1 MPGPPALSR
10 LLPRQWPL
18 GWPEWAVEGLLGLGQ
33 DGRAREGES
42 RMGGPHP
49 LICRKHLGCMRI
61 GFPAARPWAEEARAS
76 CPSSVSTVF
85 LPGLSPLPRRLRPHL
100 PTHPCS
106 HLPGP
111 PLPRGRLTQPSLSPG
126 PPWWNHKNLDLPSAP
141 ALCFSPTV
149 AGCPPAPSLPCCP
162 GETRCPHSS
171 PGRGPWTFWRKP
183 QFSAC
188 WLSTLTVSSSAGPHT
203 AQVTQEPL
211 LSSDTP
217 QMRSVPSADPP
228 DPPSQAGHLLPH
240 GSPLPARPRH
250 PCSPVSVPSGESEQ
264 EPTAPPPFSPSFP
277 SGSFL
282 THILHHTPTRR
293 HQQAPSIWGASVGRV
308 PRTEPGWDGANGTPG
323 QTPAP
328 SLAAAAP
335 PPLSAPVQPPHH
347 LPISSPTP

>member
-149 AGCPPAPSLPCCP
+149 AGCPPGGRIPYESWIHEGPGRKEATPLLPGQSLGTAASAPLLPALRPPLCPPLALPANLPVALMDPEPWPLCLPRFLPGPHRGTSFLPQPPASPAVQGKPGAPTLVQVEALGLSGGNLSSLPV
-162 GETRCPHSS
+162 GSARSRS
-171 PGRGPWTFWRKP
+171 PAQLGLTLPRVLARLPTSPAAPWITARV
-183 QFSAC
+183 
-188 WLSTLTVSSSAGPHT
+188 LGAGPHHPT
-203 AQVTQEPL
+203 LGT
-211 LSSDTP
+211 SS
-217 QMRSVPSADPP
+217 
-228 DPPSQAGHLLPH
+228 
-240 GSPLPARPRH
+240 PARWVHCP
-250 PCSPVSVPSGESEQ
+250 
-264 EPTAPPPFSPSFP
+264 
-277 SGSFL
+277 
-282 THILHHTPTRR
+282 
-293 HQQAPSIWGASVGRV
+293 
-308 PRTEPGWDGANGTPG
+308 
-323 QTPAP
+323 P
-328 SLAAAAP
+328 SLAW
-335 PPLSAPVQPPHH
+335 L
-347 LPISSPTP
+347 LP

>member
-203 AQVTQEPL
+203 AQGPGSAAHFTCCSLDYCTCARSWPSPPHPRHL
-211 LSSDTP
+211 LS
-217 QMRSVPSADPP
+217 RSLGPLSSQPGLAPP
-228 DPPSQAGHLLPH
+228 VGVTALELPYRKSVFPPRVGSRWKFHLLTSSTC
-240 GSPLPARPRH
+240 GSASIPQNRLCQSPNALH
-250 PCSPVSVPSGESEQ
+250 P
-264 EPTAPPPFSPSFP
+264 
-277 SGSFL
+277 
-282 THILHHTPTRR
+282 
-293 HQQAPSIWGASVGRV
+293 
-308 PRTEPGWDGANGTPG
+308 
-323 QTPAP
+323 
-328 SLAAAAP
+328 
-335 PPLSAPVQPPHH
+335 
-347 LPISSPTP
+347 